1 VLEQAFCVTD
11 RSSFVGGYVPEQHHR
26 RTLVTNPAWRNA
38 LWQVT
43 LFSNFNIIRKQTLL
57 IEAYIILCLNTQHYR
72 ECHSQLLDNSAISE
86 SNGVQL
92 RNHHD
97 IFEFET

>member
-1 VLEQAFCVTD
+1 V
-11 RSSFVGGYVPEQHHR
+11 
-26 RTLVTNPAWRNA
+26 NKPARRNA

-43 LFSNFNIIRKQTLL
+43 LFYNFNIIRKQTLL
-57 IEAYIILCLNTQHYR
+57 IEADIILCLNTQHYR
-72 ECHSQLLDNSAISE
+72 ECHSQLVDNSTISE

-92 RNHHD
+92 RNHHA